1 MERWKW
7 VSIFLNLK
15 GDAMTDRL
23 QSTGSYGNGYFSQ
36 AVADYAARMKP
47 EDKAAD
53 GNPKT
58 IGEFSEKEW
67 DQLLDKVDNA
77 IDEYKADLK
86 EREKEALE
94 KQKEQ
99 RESYILGVGNNKDKQ
114 FEERVMVDNG
124 SFRTMRFMK
133 IDSMDSGASGEMEQ
147 PDIKDTIDDMVAEE
161 AIQKLL
167 DKGNRAP
174 YSLMADENGIVKYK
188 GVEFRCDYENNR
200 LCLGDV
206 SNPKNCI
213 TVGLERGGCLVFN
226 RDNID
231 DLVKAIDMFSPEDIN
246 RIMRAIAQDAKLRQ
260 MQVQIEDETSGEQV
274 LDKPEEE
281 KEDESERQAEQSYF

>member
-53 GNPKT
+53 GKPKT

>member
-1 MERWKW
+1 MLSR
-7 VSIFLNLK
+7 VS
-15 GDAMTDRL
+15 G
-23 QSTGSYGNGYFSQ
+23 STGNGYFSQ

-47 EDKAAD
+47 EDKTED
-53 GNPKT
+53 GKPKT

-77 IDEYKADLK
+77 IEDYKADLK

-99 RESYILGVGNNKDKQ
+99 RESYILGAGNNEDKQ
-114 FEERVMVDNG
+114 FEERVLMDNG

-133 IDSMDSGASGEMEQ
+133 IDSMDIGASAEMEQ
-147 PDIKDTIDDMVAEE
+147 PDIEDTIDDMVAEE

-226 RDNID
+226 WENID

-260 MQVQIEDETSGEQV
+260 MQVQIEDETSGEAV

-281 KEDESERQAEQSYF
+281 KEKYESERQTEQSYF

>member
-1 MERWKW
+1 
-7 VSIFLNLK
+7 
-15 GDAMTDRL
+15 MTNRL
-23 QSTGSYGNGYFSQ
+23 QITGSYGNGYFSQ

-47 EDKAAD
+47 EDKTKD
-53 GNPKT
+53 GKPKT

-77 IDEYKADLK
+77 IEDYKADLK

-94 KQKEQ
+94 KQKER
-99 RESYILGVGNNKDKQ
+99 RESYILGAGNNEDKQ
-114 FEERVMVDNG
+114 FEERVLMDNG

-133 IDSMDSGASGEMEQ
+133 IDSMDIGASAEMEQ
-147 PDIKDTIDDMVAEE
+147 PDIEDTIDDMVAEE

-226 RDNID
+226 RENID

-260 MQVQIEDETSGEQV
+260 MQVQIEDETSGEAV

-281 KEDESERQAEQSYF
+281 KEKYESERQTEQSYF

>member
-67 DQLLDKVDNA
+67 DQLLEKVDNA

-213 TVGLERGGCLVFN
+213 TVGLEKGGCLVFN

>member
-53 GNPKT
+53 GKPKT

-77 IDEYKADLK
+77 IEEYKADLK

-226 RDNID
+226 RENID

>member
-1 MERWKW
+1 
-7 VSIFLNLK
+7 
-15 GDAMTDRL
+15 MTNRL

-47 EDKAAD
+47 EDKTED
-53 GNPKT
+53 GKPKT

-77 IDEYKADLK
+77 IEDYKADLK

-99 RESYILGVGNNKDKQ
+99 RESYILGAGNNEDKQ
-114 FEERVMVDNG
+114 FEERVLMDNG

-133 IDSMDSGASGEMEQ
+133 IDSMDIGASAEMEQ

-188 GVEFRCDYENNR
+188 GVEFLCDYENNR

-226 RDNID
+226 RENID

-260 MQVQIEDETSGEQV
+260 MQVQIEDETSGEAV

-281 KEDESERQAEQSYF
+281 KEKYESERQTEQSYF

>member
-1 MERWKW
+1 
-7 VSIFLNLK
+7 
-15 GDAMTDRL
+15 MTNRL

-47 EDKAAD
+47 EDKTED
-53 GNPKT
+53 GKPKT

-77 IDEYKADLK
+77 IEDYKADLK

-99 RESYILGVGNNKDKQ
+99 RESYILGAGNNEDKQ
-114 FEERVMVDNG
+114 FEERVLMDNG

-133 IDSMDSGASGEMEQ
+133 IDSMDIGASAEMEQ
-147 PDIKDTIDDMVAEE
+147 PDIEDTIDDMVAEE

-226 RDNID
+226 RENID

-260 MQVQIEDETSGEQV
+260 MQVQIEDETSGEAV

-281 KEDESERQAEQSYF
+281 KEKYESERQTEQSYF

>member
-1 MERWKW
+1 
-7 VSIFLNLK
+7 
-15 GDAMTDRL
+15 MTNRL
-23 QSTGSYGNGYFSQ
+23 QITGSYGNGYFSQ

-47 EDKAAD
+47 EDKTED
-53 GNPKT
+53 GKPKT
-58 IGEFSEKEW
+58 IGEVSEKEW

-77 IDEYKADLK
+77 IEDYKADLK

-99 RESYILGVGNNKDKQ
+99 RESYILGAGNNEDKQ
-114 FEERVMVDNG
+114 FEERVLMDNG

-133 IDSMDSGASGEMEQ
+133 IDSMDIGASAEMEQ
-147 PDIKDTIDDMVAEE
+147 PDIEDTIDDMVAEE

-226 RDNID
+226 RENID

-260 MQVQIEDETSGEQV
+260 MQVQIEDETSGEAV

-281 KEDESERQAEQSYF
+281 KEKYESERQTEQSYF

>member
-1 MERWKW
+1 
-7 VSIFLNLK
+7 
-15 GDAMTDRL
+15 MTNRL
-23 QSTGSYGNGYFSQ
+23 QITGSYGNGYFSQ

-47 EDKAAD
+47 EDKTED
-53 GNPKT
+53 GKPKT

-77 IDEYKADLK
+77 IEDYKADLK

-94 KQKEQ
+94 KQKER
-99 RESYILGVGNNKDKQ
+99 RESYILGAGNNEDKQ
-114 FEERVMVDNG
+114 FEERVLMDNG

-133 IDSMDSGASGEMEQ
+133 IDSMDIGASAEMEQ
-147 PDIKDTIDDMVAEE
+147 PDIEDTIDDMVAEE

-226 RDNID
+226 RENID

-260 MQVQIEDETSGEQV
+260 MQVQIEDETSGEAV

-281 KEDESERQAEQSYF
+281 KEKYESERQTEQSYF

>member
-1 MERWKW
+1 
-7 VSIFLNLK
+7 
-15 GDAMTDRL
+15 MTNRL

-47 EDKAAD
+47 EDRKED
-53 GNPKT
+53 GKPKT

-67 DQLLDKVDNA
+67 AHLLDKVDNA
-77 IDEYKADLK
+77 IEEYKVDLK

-99 RESYILGVGNNKDKQ
+99 RESYILGVGNNEDKQ
-114 FEERVMVDNG
+114 FEERVMMDNG

-133 IDSMDSGASGEMEQ
+133 IDSMETGASGEMEQ
-147 PDIKDTIDDMVAEE
+147 PDIEDTIDDMLVEE

-167 DKGNRAP
+167 GKGNRAP

-200 LCLGDV
+200 ICLGDV

-226 RDNID
+226 RENID

-260 MQVQIEDETSGEQV
+260 MQVQIEDETSGEEV

-281 KEDESERQAEQSYF
+281 KEEYESERQTEQSYF

>member
-213 TVGLERGGCLVFN
+213 TVGLEKGGCLVFN

>member
-1 MERWKW
+1 
-7 VSIFLNLK
+7 
-15 GDAMTDRL
+15 MTDRL

-53 GNPKT
+53 GKPKT

>member
-1 MERWKW
+1 MEIS
-7 VSIFLNLK
+7 VLFGNLK
-15 GDAMTDRL
+15 GDAMTNRL
-23 QSTGSYGNGYFSQ
+23 QITGSYGNGYFSQ

-47 EDKAAD
+47 EDKTED
-53 GNPKT
+53 GKPKT

-77 IDEYKADLK
+77 IEDYKADLK

-99 RESYILGVGNNKDKQ
+99 RESYILGAGNNEDKQ
-114 FEERVMVDNG
+114 FEERVLMDNG

-133 IDSMDSGASGEMEQ
+133 IDSMDIGASAEMEQ
-147 PDIKDTIDDMVAEE
+147 PDIEDTIDDMVAEE

-226 RDNID
+226 RENID

-260 MQVQIEDETSGEQV
+260 MQVQIEDETSGEAV

-281 KEDESERQAEQSYF
+281 KEKYESERQTEQSYF

>member
-1 MERWKW
+1 
-7 VSIFLNLK
+7 
-15 GDAMTDRL
+15 MTDRL

-47 EDKAAD
+47 EDKTED
-53 GNPKT
+53 GKSKT

-67 DQLLDKVDNA
+67 DYLLDKVDNA
-77 IDEYKADLK
+77 IEEYKADLK

-99 RESYILGVGNNKDKQ
+99 RESYILGVGNSKDKQ
-114 FEERVMVDNG
+114 FEERVTMDNG
-124 SFRTMRFMK
+124 SFRMMRFMK
-133 IDSMDSGASGEMEQ
+133 IDSIDIGASGETEQ

-174 YSLMADENGIVKYK
+174 YSLMADENGVVNYK

-213 TVGLERGGCLVFN
+213 TVSLERGGCLVFN
-226 RDNID
+226 RENID

-260 MQVQIEDETSGEQV
+260 MQVQIEDETSGEEV
-274 LDKPEEE
+274 LDKPEKE
-281 KEDESERQAEQSYF
+281 KEEYESERQTEQPDF

>member
-226 RDNID
+226 RENID

>member
-67 DQLLDKVDNA
+67 DQLLEKVDNA

-174 YSLMADENGIVKYK
+174 YSLMADENGMVKYK

-213 TVGLERGGCLVFN
+213 TVGLEKGGCLVFN

>member
-7 VSIFLNLK
+7 VSFFGNLK

-53 GNPKT
+53 GKPKT

-77 IDEYKADLK
+77 IEEYKADLK

-94 KQKEQ
+94 KQKDQ

-213 TVGLERGGCLVFN
+213 TVGLERGGCLVSN
-226 RDNID
+226 RENID

>member
-7 VSIFLNLK
+7 VSFFGNLK

-36 AVADYAARMKP
+36 AVANYTARMKP
-47 EDKAAD
+47 EDKAED
-53 GNPKT
+53 GKPKT
-58 IGEFSEKEW
+58 IGEFSGKEW

-77 IDEYKADLK
+77 I
-86 EREKEALE
+86 
-94 KQKEQ
+94 
-99 RESYILGVGNNKDKQ
+99 
-114 FEERVMVDNG
+114 EERVMMDNG
-124 SFRTMRFMK
+124 SFRTMRFMR
-133 IDSMDSGASGEMEQ
+133 IDSADTGASGKMEQ

-174 YSLMADENGIVKYK
+174 YSLMADENGIVNYK

-213 TVGLERGGCLVFN
+213 TVGLEKGGCLVFN
-226 RDNID
+226 RENID
-231 DLVKAIDMFSPEDIN
+231 DLVKAIGMFSPEDIN

-260 MQVQIEDETSGEQV
+260 VQLQIEDETSGEEV
-274 LDKPEEE
+274 LDKPEKE
-281 KEDESERQAEQSYF
+281 KEEYESERQTEQPDI

>member
-1 MERWKW
+1 
-7 VSIFLNLK
+7 
-15 GDAMTDRL
+15 MTNRL
-23 QSTGSYGNGYFSQ
+23 QSAGSYGDGYFSQ

-47 EDKAAD
+47 EDKAPD
-53 GNPKT
+53 GKPKT

-67 DQLLDKVDNA
+67 DQLLGKVDNA
-77 IDEYKADLK
+77 IEEYKADLK
-86 EREKEALE
+86 EREKEAFE
-94 KQKEQ
+94 KQKGQ

-114 FEERVMVDNG
+114 FEERVLMDNG

-133 IDSMDSGASGEMEQ
+133 IDSMDIGASGEMEQ

-167 DKGNRAP
+167 GKGKRAP

-206 SNPKNCI
+206 SNLKNCI
-213 TVGLERGGCLVFN
+213 TVGLEGGGCLVFN
-226 RDNID
+226 RENID

-260 MQVQIEDETSGEQV
+260 VQLQIEDETSGEEV

-281 KEDESERQAEQSYF
+281 KEEYESERQTKQPDF

>member
-1 MERWKW
+1 
-7 VSIFLNLK
+7 
-15 GDAMTDRL
+15 MTNRL
-23 QSTGSYGNGYFSQ
+23 QITGSYGNGYFSQ

-47 EDKAAD
+47 EDKTED
-53 GNPKT
+53 GKPKT

-77 IDEYKADLK
+77 IEDYKADLK

-99 RESYILGVGNNKDKQ
+99 RESYILGAGNNEDKQ
-114 FEERVMVDNG
+114 FEERVLMDNG

-133 IDSMDSGASGEMEQ
+133 IDSMDIGASAEMEQ
-147 PDIKDTIDDMVAEE
+147 PDIEDTIDDMVAEE

-226 RDNID
+226 RENID

-260 MQVQIEDETSGEQV
+260 MQVQIEDETSGEAV

-281 KEDESERQAEQSYF
+281 KEKYESERQTEQSYF

>member
-7 VSIFLNLK
+7 VSFFGNLK

-53 GNPKT
+53 GKPKT

-77 IDEYKADLK
+77 IEEYKADLK

-94 KQKEQ
+94 KQKDQ

-226 RDNID
+226 RENID

>member
-1 MERWKW
+1 
-7 VSIFLNLK
+7 
-15 GDAMTDRL
+15 MTNRL
-23 QSTGSYGNGYFSQ
+23 QITGSYGNGYFSQ

-47 EDKAAD
+47 EDKTED
-53 GNPKT
+53 GKPKT

-77 IDEYKADLK
+77 IEDYKADLK
-86 EREKEALE
+86 EREKEAME

-99 RESYILGVGNNKDKQ
+99 RESYILGAGNNEDKQ
-114 FEERVMVDNG
+114 FEERVLMDNG

-133 IDSMDSGASGEMEQ
+133 IDSMDIGASAEMEQ
-147 PDIKDTIDDMVAEE
+147 PDIEDTIDDMVAEE

-226 RDNID
+226 RENID

-260 MQVQIEDETSGEQV
+260 MQVQIEDETSGEAV

-281 KEDESERQAEQSYF
+281 KEKYESERQTEQSYF

>member
-53 GNPKT
+53 GKPKT

-213 TVGLERGGCLVFN
+213 TVGLERGGCLLFN
-226 RDNID
+226 RENID